1 MDREQQIEFKSFTCK
16 IIDNKIR
23 YVLKVI
29 IDGEDIQ
36 CNIQEEITDDYECII
51 NKKYYEKIVKEMIKE
66 RYR

>member
-23 YVLKVI
+23 YVLKLI

-36 CNIQEEITDDYECII
+36 VNIQEKITDDYECIFDEQ
-51 NKKYYEKIVKEMIKE
+51 YYEKILNGMIKE

>member
-1 MDREQQIEFKSFTCK
+1 MDREQQIEFKSLTCK

-36 CNIQEEITDDYECII
+36 CNIQHEIKEGYECIFEEKHY
-51 NKKYYEKIVKEMIKE
+51 KKIIQGMVKE

>member
-23 YVLKVI
+23 YVLKLI
-29 IDGEDIQ
+29 IDGEEVQ
-36 CNIQEEITDDYECII
+36 CNIQNEIREGYECIFEEQH
-51 NKKYYEKIVKEMIKE
+51 YERIVKGMIKE

>member
-23 YVLKVI
+23 YVLKLI
-29 IDGEDIQ
+29 IDGEEIQ
-36 CNIQEEITDDYECII
+36 CNIQEKITDDYECIFEEQH
-51 NKKYYEKIVKEMIKE
+51 YEKIVKGMIKE